1 MNQSHSPDVPT
12 VYLDHSATTPTHPDV
27 VRAMLPFFTKNFGN
41 PSSLYRLSD
50 ASRAAI
56 AAARG
61 QVAAALGC
69 NDHEIF
75 FTAGG
80 TESDNWALKGMASA
94 RHQDGNHIITSSIE
108 HHAILHTCEY
118 LETQGWT
125 VTYLPVDRHG
135 LVDPGDVEAAIT
147 PATTLI
153 SVMMANNE
161 VGTIQPVREI
171 GAIAHDHDICF
182 HTDAVQAIGHMPIDV
197 DAMNIDLLSLS
208 GHKFFG
214 PKGTGALYIR
224 DGIRLD
230 NLIHGGGQE
239 KGHRAGTENV
249 PGIVGLGAAI
259 ERVTGDIPGHRQNVG
274 ALRDMLVQGIAERI
288 PDSHYNGHPEK
299 RLVNNAH
306 FSFPGL
312 DGEALL
318 LMLNR
323 KGICA
328 SIGSACSSGSEDM
341 SHVLRAMGVPPSHGR
356 SSLRLT
362 LGDDNTKEEVEYVLD
377 VLPQVVTR
385 LREMAVF

>member
-1 MNQSHSPDVPT
+1 MNPSHAPDVPT
-12 VYLDHSATTPTHPDV
+12 VYLGHSATTPSHPDV
-27 VRAMLPFFTKNFGN
+27 VRAMLPYFTKNFGN

-50 ASRAAI
+50 ASRAAV
-56 AAARG
+56 AEARE
-61 QVAAALGC
+61 QVAAAIGAKTG
-69 NDHEIF
+69 EIF

-94 RHQDGNHIITSSIE
+94 KKKEGNHIITSSIE

-125 VTYLPVDRHG
+125 VTYLPVDRYG
-135 LVDPGDVEAAIT
+135 LVDPAEVEAAIT

-153 SVMMANNE
+153 SVMWANNE

-171 GAIAHDHDICF
+171 GAIAHEHGICF

-224 DGIRLD
+224 DGIRPD
-230 NLIHGGGQE
+230 TLIHGGGQE

-259 ERVTGDIPGHRQNVG
+259 ERVTRDIPGHRQRVG
-274 ALRDMLVQGIAERI
+274 ALRDMLVQGIPGRI
-288 PDSHYNGHPEK
+288 PESHYNGHPYQ
-299 RLVNNAH
+299 RLVNNAN

-341 SHVLRAMGVPPSHGR
+341 SHVLRAMGVPPAHGR

-385 LREMAVF
+385 LREMAEF

>member
-1 MNQSHSPDVPT
+1 MNPSHSSDVPT

-27 VRAMLPFFTKNFGN
+27 VSAMLPYFTEHFGN

-50 ASRAAI
+50 ASRAAV
-56 AAARG
+56 ATARG
-61 QVAAALGC
+61 QVAAALGSRA
-69 NDHEIF
+69 DEIF

-80 TESDNWALKGMASA
+80 TESDNWALKGVAFA
-94 RHQDGNHIITSSIE
+94 RRHEGNHIITSSIE
-108 HHAILHTCEY
+108 HHAILHTCDY
-118 LETQGWT
+118 LETQGFS
-125 VTYLPVDRHG
+125 VTCLPVDRHG
-135 LVDPGDVEAAIT
+135 LVDPADVEAAIT
-147 PATTLI
+147 PETTLI

-161 VGTIQPVREI
+161 VGTVQPVREI
-171 GAIAHDHDICF
+171 GAIARDHGICF
-182 HTDAVQAIGHMPIDV
+182 HTDAVQAIGHMAIDV

-208 GHKFFG
+208 GHKFYG

-224 DGIRLD
+224 EGIRLD

-259 ERVTGDIPGHRQNVG
+259 ERVTRNIPDHQNRVG
-274 ALRDMLVQGIAERI
+274 ALRDMLVEGISERI
-288 PDSHYNGHPEK
+288 PNSHYNGHPEQ
-299 RLVNNAH
+299 RLINNAH

-323 KGICA
+323 RGICA
-328 SIGSACSSGSEDM
+328 SIGSACSSGSDDM
-341 SHVLRAMGVPPSHGR
+341 SHVLRAMGVPPSDGR

-362 LGDDNTKEEVEYVLD
+362 LGDGNTKEDVEYVLD
-377 VLPQVVTR
+377 VLPQVVGR

>member
-1 MNQSHSPDVPT
+1 MKQSHTTDVPT

-27 VRAMLPFFTKNFGN
+27 VAAMLPYFTERFGN
-41 PSSLYRLSD
+41 PSSLYHISD
-50 ASRAAI
+50 LTRAAVTT
-56 AAARG
+56 ARG
-61 QVAAALGC
+61 QVATALGC
-69 NDHEIF
+69 SPEEIF

-80 TESDNWALKGMASA
+80 TESDNWALKGVAWA
-94 RHQDGNHIITSSIE
+94 RRDEGNHIITSSVE

-118 LETQGWT
+118 LEKQGFT
-125 VTYLPVDRHG
+125 ITYLPVDQYG
-135 LVDPGDVEAAIT
+135 MVDPADVEAAIT
-147 PATTLI
+147 PETTLI
-153 SVMMANNE
+153 SVMLANNE
-161 VGTIQPVREI
+161 VGTIQPVEEI
-171 GAIAHDHDICF
+171 GVVAHEHDICF
-182 HTDAVQAIGHMPIDV
+182 HTDAVQGIGHMPIDV
-197 DAMNIDLLSLS
+197 DSMNIDLLSLS
-208 GHKFFG
+208 GHKFYG

-224 DGIRLD
+224 NGIRLD
-230 NLIHGGGQE
+230 NLVHGGGQE

-259 ERVTGDIPGHRQNVG
+259 ERVTKDVPGHQQRVG
-274 ALRDMLVQGIAERI
+274 ALRDMLADGIRDRI
-288 PDSHYNGHPEK
+288 PDSHYNGHPDC

-323 KGICA
+323 RGICA

-341 SHVLRAMGVPPSHGR
+341 SHVLRAMGVPAEHGR

-377 VLPQVVTR
+377 VLPEVIGR
-385 LREMAVF
+385 LRDMGSF

>member
-1 MNQSHSPDVPT
+1 MNPPPSSDVPT

-27 VRAMLPFFTKNFGN
+27 VRAMLPYYTEHFGN
-41 PSSLYRLSD
+41 PSSLYTLSD
-50 ASRAAI
+50 ASRAAV
-56 AAARG
+56 AAART
-61 QVAAALGC
+61 QVATALGSAA
-69 NDHEIF
+69 DEIF

-80 TESDNWALKGMASA
+80 TESDNWALKGVAYA
-94 RHQDGNHIITSSIE
+94 RKNEGTHIITSSIE

-118 LETQGWT
+118 LETQGFS
-125 VTYLPVDRHG
+125 VTYLPVDRYG
-135 LVDPGDVEAAIT
+135 LVDPADVEDAIT

-171 GAIAHDHDICF
+171 GQIAHDHDICF
-182 HTDAVQAIGHMPIDV
+182 HTDAVQAIGHAPIDV
-197 DAMNIDLLSLS
+197 DALNIDLLSLS

-214 PKGTGALYIR
+214 PKGTGALYVR
-224 DGIRLD
+224 DGIRMD

-239 KGHRAGTENV
+239 RGHRAGTENV

-259 ERVTGDIPGHRQNVG
+259 ERVTRNIPEHRKRVG

-288 PDSHYNGHPEK
+288 PDSHYNGHPEE

-306 FSFPGL
+306 YSFPGL

-323 KGICA
+323 RGICA
-328 SIGSACSSGSEDM
+328 SIGSACSSGSENM
-341 SHVLRAMGVPPSHGR
+341 SHVLRAMGVPPADGR

-362 LGDDNTKEEVEYVLD
+362 LGDDNTKEEVEYVLE
-377 VLPQVVTR
+377 VLPRVVGR